1 MPVLPFRPLADYEVM
16 PFVTVTDAELA
27 RIVTRHHLTLTGEVQ
42 PMASNGV
49 VHALWA
55 LGADYVLRVP
65 KSEEMC
71 LGDLHAE
78 VAAIP
83 VARAAGVRT
92 PALIAFD
99 DSQEIIEV
107 PYAIVE
113 RVYGTD
119 LSRLVPDDVRLP
131 DLFRQVGAQLATL
144 HTAPVPDPH
153 PWFRVP
159 GTWDVDALLV
169 ETVAAGMLD
178 TYAQRWFAR
187 VFRETDTDHA
197 TLRNCFLHNDVKP
210 DNMMVNQRD
219 ELVLIDWGDAGIG
232 DPAHDLAGLRAA
244 AIAQALV
251 GYWEIVDPATD
262 PTFEQRIVHL
272 ALSNALAGLRRTPAT
287 GPSWYRPL
295 AAVMADLLAFATD
308 HPQTWRRW
316 LGR

>member
-1 MPVLPFRPLADYEVM
+1 MPVLPFRPLAAYEVT
-16 PFVTVTDAELA
+16 PFVTLTDAQLA
-27 RIVTRHHLTLTGEVQ
+27 EIVTRHDLTLSGPIQ

-55 LGADYVLRVP
+55 LGRDFVLRVP
-65 KSEEMC
+65 KPEEMC
-71 LGDLHAE
+71 LGDLRAE

-83 VARAAGVRT
+83 VARAGGVRT

-99 DSQEIIEV
+99 DSGEILEV

-113 RVYGTD
+113 RVHGTD
-119 LSRLVPDDVRLP
+119 LSRLAPDDARFP
-131 DLFRQVGAQLATL
+131 DLFRQLGEQLATL

-153 PWFRVP
+153 PRFRVP
-159 GTWDVDALLV
+159 GTWDVDALLA

-178 TYAQRWFAR
+178 TNAQRWFAR
-187 VFRETDTDHA
+187 VLEETKTDHP
-197 TLRNCFLHNDVKP
+197 TTRTCFLHNDVKP

-232 DPAHDLAGLRAA
+232 DPAYDLAGLRAA
-244 AIAQALV
+244 AIARALV
-251 GYWEIVDPATD
+251 GYREIVGGATD
-262 PTFEQRIVHL
+262 PTFEQRIVRL
-272 ALSNALAGLRRTPAT
+272 ALSNALAGLRRSPAT

-308 HPQTWRRW
+308 HPETWRHW

>member
-1 MPVLPFRPLADYEVM
+1 MSVLPFLPFAAYEVM
-16 PFVTVTDAELA
+16 RFVTVTDEQLA
-27 RIVTRHHLTLTGEVQ
+27 RIVTRHDLTLTGPIL
-42 PMASNGV
+42 PMPTNGV

-55 LGADYVLRVP
+55 LGSDYVLRVP
-65 KSEEMC
+65 KPEEMC
-71 LGDLHAE
+71 LGDLRAE

-83 VARAAGVRT
+83 VARAGGVRT

-99 DSQEIIEV
+99 DSGEILEV

-113 RVYGTD
+113 RVHGTD
-119 LSRLVPDDVRLP
+119 LSRLAPDDARFP
-131 DLFRQVGAQLATL
+131 DLFRQLGEQLATL

-153 PWFRVP
+153 PRFRVP
-159 GTWDVDALLV
+159 GTWDVDALLA

-178 TYAQRWFAR
+178 TNAQRWFAR
-187 VFRETDTDHA
+187 VLEETKTDHP
-197 TLRNCFLHNDVKP
+197 TTRTCFLHNDVKP
-210 DNMMVNQRD
+210 DNMMVNERD

-244 AIAQALV
+244 AIARALV
-251 GYWEIVDPATD
+251 GYREIVGDATD
-262 PTFEQRIVHL
+262 PTFEQRIVRL
-272 ALSNALAGLRRTPAT
+272 ALSNALAGLRRSPAT

-308 HPQTWRRW
+308 HPETWRHW